1 MPSREQTEAESYAR
15 AYDKLVGKTVKAI
28 VVTKDYDFVGLD
40 FGNKLVAW
48 IQCDPEGNGHGFLA
62 IEVMNKKPVLPI

>member
-1 MPSREQTEAESYAR
+1 MANREQIEAEAYAR
-15 AYDKLVGKTVKAI
+15 EYEQLVGKTVKSI

-40 FGNKLVAW
+40 FGNKLIAW

-62 IEVMNKKPVLPI
+62 IENMNKKPDPA